1 MADAAADVCIAGA
14 GPAGLTL
21 ALGLVRRGVRVTVL
35 EQRADFART
44 FRGESLSPDSV
55 WLLRRMGL
63 FDRLRG
69 SCLEMR
75 ALEITDAGRTVL
87 RAEFAEFPYPQRSP
101 VELPQS
107 VLLAELAEECC
118 RYAGFRLLH
127 QAKAVALLG
136 DANRVT
142 GVRCQGPDAGFE
154 VRAALTVAADGR
166 YSRIRDLSG
175 LDAEKTPL
183 DRDVVWLRLPRPDAW
198 DAATYRI
205 RIDAGRHALFLPTHP
220 DDVRVGLNIPKGG
233 VRELRAEGVAG
244 LHRRLD
250 ALAPELSELVR
261 AGVREWGD
269 TSVLDLFTTVVPRWS
284 RPGLALIGDAAH
296 TLSPILG
303 QGVNHALADAV
314 ALAPRIA
321 PLLDAD
327 PAGAAVGEALLAFQR
342 DREPMVARS
351 RALQL
356 RQERLFALDRPLAAA
371 GRRALYRAVDR
382 SAALKLRVLAPA
394 YFQLQSREEPQSR
407 EEAQR
412 REQQTRDAHSHDR
425 HAGRERGRD
434 EKGRAA

>member
-1 MADAAADVCIAGA
+1 MADAATDVCIVGA

-21 ALGLVRRGVRVTVL
+21 ALELVRRGVRVTVL

-63 FDRLRG
+63 FDRLHG

-87 RAEFAEFPYPQRSP
+87 RADFSAFPYPQRAP

-107 VLLAELAEECC
+107 VLLGELAEEC
-118 RYAGFRLLH
+118 RTFSGFRLLH
-127 QAKAVALLG
+127 RAKAVALLDG
-136 DANRVT
+136 ADRVT
-142 GVRCQGPDAGFE
+142 GVRCQGPDGPFG

-166 YSRIRDLSG
+166 YSRIRDLSS

-183 DRDVVWLRLPRPDAW
+183 GRDVVWLRLPRPDVW

-233 VRELRAEGVAG
+233 VRELRAEGIGG

-261 AGVREWGD
+261 AGVTEWGD

-284 RPGLALIGDAAH
+284 RPGLTLIGDAAH

-314 ALAPRIA
+314 TLAPLIA
-321 PLLDAD
+321 PLVDAD
-327 PAGAAVGEALLAFQR
+327 PAGGTVTEALHAFQHE
-342 DREPMVARS
+342 REPLVARS

-382 SAALKLRVLAPA
+382 SATLKLRVLSPA
-394 YFQLQSREEPQSR
+394 YFQLQSRDRQG
-407 EEAQR
+407 
-412 REQQTRDAHSHDR
+412 SHLQ
-425 HAGRERGRD
+425 GRD
-434 EKGRAA
+434 EEGLAA

>member
-1 MADAAADVCIAGA
+1 MADATTDVCIVGA

-21 ALGLVRRGVRVTVL
+21 ALELVRRGARVTVL

-63 FDRLRG
+63 FERLRG

-87 RAEFAEFPYPQRSP
+87 RADFADFPYPQRAP

-107 VLLAELAEECC
+107 VLLAELAKEC
-118 RYAGFRLLH
+118 RRHRGFRLLH
-127 QAKAVALLG
+127 RVTAVGLLG
-136 DANRVT
+136 ADRVT
-142 GVRCQGPDAGFE
+142 GVHCQGPDGRFE
-154 VRAALTVAADGR
+154 TRAALTVAADGR
-166 YSRIRDLSG
+166 YSRVRDLSG
-175 LDAEKTPL
+175 LTAEKTPL
-183 DRDVVWLRLPRPDAW
+183 GRDVVWLRLPRPDVW

-233 VRELRAEGVAG
+233 VRKLRAEGLAG
-244 LHRRLD
+244 LHTRLD

-284 RPGLALIGDAAH
+284 RPGLALVGDAAH

-314 ALAPRIA
+314 TLAPLIA
-321 PLLDAD
+321 PLVDAD
-327 PAGAAVGEALLAFQR
+327 PAGAAVREALLAFQR
-342 DREPMVARS
+342 EREPLVARS

-394 YFQLQSREEPQSR
+394 YFQLQSREEPSR
-407 EEAQR
+407 RQESVRDRGPDER
-412 REQQTRDAHSHDR
+412 SPDERSHHEQGRD
-425 HAGRERGRD
+425 ERGR
-434 EKGRAA
+434 AA

>member
-1 MADAAADVCIAGA
+1 MADAAADVCIVGA

-21 ALGLVRRGVRVTVL
+21 ALELLRRGVRVTVL

-87 RAEFAEFPYPQRSP
+87 RADFSEFPYPQRAP

-107 VLLAELAEECC
+107 VLLTELAEQC
-118 RYAGFRLLH
+118 RAHGGFRLLH
-127 QAKAVALLG
+127 RAKAVALLG
-136 DANRVT
+136 DARRVT
-142 GVRCQGPDAGFE
+142 GVRCQGADGVFE
-154 VRAALTVAADGR
+154 VAADLTVAADGR

-175 LDAEKTPL
+175 LGAERTPL
-183 DRDVVWLRLPRPDAW
+183 GRDVVWLRLPRPAVW

-233 VRELRAEGVAG
+233 VRELRAEGIEG

-250 ALAPELSELVR
+250 ALAPELSEPAR
-261 AGVREWGD
+261 AGVREWAD

-284 RPGLALIGDAAH
+284 RAGLVLIGDAAH

-314 ALAPRIA
+314 TLA
-321 PLLDAD
+321 PLLAPLVGAD
-327 PAGAAVGEALLAFQR
+327 PAGPEIHDALLAFQR
-342 DREPMVARS
+342 EREPLVARS

-382 SAALKLRVLAPA
+382 STTLKLRVLAPA
-394 YFQLQSREEPQSR
+394 YFQLQSRDLP
-407 EEAQR
+407 
-412 REQQTRDAHSHDR
+412 DR
-425 HAGRERGRD
+425 NLRSRD
-434 EKGRAA
+434 EEDEGGVAA